1 MHTLDAGRKGPYVL
15 KERVRALGGELTI
28 ATSPGGGSRLDI
40 LLPDEAR

>member
-1 MHTLDAGRKGPYVL
+1 ML

-28 ATSPGGGSRLDI
+28 ATVTGGGSRLDI